1 MNERA
6 VNEREADGRAM
17 HGRATNGKAMNERM
31 PTGKAAIG
39 QAAIAQ
45 AANEQ
50 AASRRTRTV
59 GDAVAATEMPRLV
72 RLDHNLYAACFT
84 VMKLLPARYILDT
97 AIRRGELRPG
107 MTVVET
113 SSGTFGLGLAMV
125 TALRGYP
132 LVLVSDPVLDAPLKA
147 RLEDLG
153 ARVEIVTEPAAVG
166 GHQRARLDRLD
177 TIRKECEPAF
187 VPSQYDNPLNP
198 AAYASVAE
206 LVRQRIGPVDTL
218 VGCVGSGGSMCGT
231 AHGLR
236 RHRPQTR
243 AVAVDT
249 HHSVLFGL
257 PDGPRTLRGLG
268 NSLMPA
274 NVEHDTFD
282 DVHWLGAAEAFEATD
297 RLHREHAL
305 FMGPTSGAAYL
316 VARWE
321 ARRHPDRTVLALF
334 ADEGHRYQSTSGDP
348 NWRREHGLYLPTLP
362 TAPHTVTDPDQVRG
376 HWDHMAWCRR
386 PVPDCTRPADER
398 RRVG

>member
-1 MNERA
+1 MN
-6 VNEREADGRAM
+6 GRALN
-17 HGRATNGKAMNERM
+17 RQALNGTAPVARSV
-31 PTGKAAIG
+31 GI
-39 QAAIAQ
+39 
-45 AANEQ
+45 
-50 AASRRTRTV
+50 

-72 RLDHNLYAACFT
+72 RLEHNLYAACFT
-84 VMKLLPARYILDT
+84 VMKLLPARHILDT
-97 AIRRGELRPG
+97 AIARGELRPG

-132 LVLVSDPVLDAPLKA
+132 LVLVSDPVLDAPLRA

-153 ARVEIVTEPAAVG
+153 ARVEIVPEPAPVG

-177 TIRKECEPAF
+177 EIRKEYTPAF

-198 AAYASVAE
+198 DAYTAVAD
-206 LVRQRIGPVDTL
+206 LVHERIGPVDTL

-236 RHRPQTR
+236 RHRPETR

-268 NSLMPA
+268 NSLMPG

-282 DVHWLGAAEAFEATD
+282 DVHWLGAAEAFGATG
-297 RLHREHAL
+297 RLHRDHAL
-305 FMGPTSGAAYL
+305 FMGPTSGAAHL

-348 NWRREHGLYLPTLP
+348 HWLRRHGLHLTVLPTE
-362 TAPHTVTDPDQVRG
+362 PHTVTDPARVRG
-376 HWDHMAWCRR
+376 HWDRMVWGRR
-386 PVPDCTRPADER
+386 AAPDSARPPYERAPVR
-398 RRVG
+398 

>member
-1 MNERA
+1 VNERA
-6 VNEREADGRAM
+6 VNEPATN
-17 HGRATNGKAMNERM
+17 GRATNGRATDGKAMNER
-31 PTGKAAIG
+31 TTTG
-39 QAAIAQ
+39 QAATGR
-45 AANEQ
+45 AANGRAVNGQ
-50 AASRRTRTV
+50 AASRRTQAV

-147 RLEDLG
+147 RLENLG

-177 TIRKECEPAF
+177 TIRKECAPAF

-218 VGCVGSGGSMCGT
+218 VGCVGT
-231 AHGLR
+231 VR
-236 RHRPQTR
+236 RP
-243 AVAVDT
+243 
-249 HHSVLFGL
+249 
-257 PDGPRTLRGLG
+257 
-268 NSLMPA
+268 
-274 NVEHDTFD
+274 
-282 DVHWLGAAEAFEATD
+282 
-297 RLHREHAL
+297 
-305 FMGPTSGAAYL
+305 
-316 VARWE
+316 ARW
-321 ARRHPDRTVLALF
+321 PWT
-334 ADEGHRYQSTSGDP
+334 
-348 NWRREHGLYLPTLP
+348 PTTACCSDCR
-362 TAPHTVTDPDQVRG
+362 TAPG
-376 HWDHMAWCRR
+376 HC
-386 PVPDCTRPADER
+386 ADWATA
-398 RRVG
+398 

>member
-1 MNERA
+1 MNGQSAYDRVVNGRTVSGGGERA
-6 VNEREADGRAM
+6 R
-17 HGRATNGKAMNERM
+17 
-31 PTGKAAIG
+31 
-39 QAAIAQ
+39 
-45 AANEQ
+45 
-50 AASRRTRTV
+50 AASI
-59 GDAVAATEMPRLV
+59 GDAVAAAEMPRLV
-72 RLDHNLYAACFT
+72 RLEHNLYAACFT
-84 VMKLLPARYILDT
+84 VMKLLPARYIVDT
-97 AIRRGELRPG
+97 AVERGELRPG
-107 MTVVET
+107 TTVVET

-153 ARVEIVTEPAAVG
+153 ARVEIVTQPAAVG
-166 GHQRARLDRLD
+166 GHQRARLDRLAE
-177 TIRKECEPAF
+177 ICAEYEPAF

-198 AAYASVAE
+198 AAYTAVADLAHE
-206 LVRQRIGPVDTL
+206 RIGRVDTL

-231 AHGLR
+231 ADGLR
-236 RHRPQTR
+236 RYDPATR

-249 HHSVLFGL
+249 HDSVLFGL

-274 NVEHDTFD
+274 NVEHSTFD
-282 DVHWLGAAEAFEATD
+282 DVHWLGAAEAFEATA

-321 ARRHPDRTVLALF
+321 ARRRPDRTVLALF

-348 NWRREHGLYLPTLP
+348 AWLRARGLHLPVLPTE
-362 TAPHTVTDPDQVRG
+362 PHTVDEPGRVGG
-376 HWDHMAWCRR
+376 HWDHMVWGRR
-386 PVPDCTRPADER
+386 PAPDPAPSPAP
-398 RRVG
+398 RVRA

>member
-1 MNERA
+1 M
-6 VNEREADGRAM
+6 G
-17 HGRATNGKAMNERM
+17 
-31 PTGKAAIG
+31 
-39 QAAIAQ
+39 AQ
-45 AANEQ
+45 AANGHSANGRTTHEQ
-50 AASRRTRTV
+50 AADGHAAPHRMEVV
-59 GDAVAATEMPRLV
+59 GDAVAALEMPRLV
-72 RLDHNLYAACFT
+72 RLEHNLYAACFT

-97 AIRRGELRPG
+97 AARRGELRPG

-132 LVLVSDPVLDAPLKA
+132 LILVSDPVLDAPLQA
-147 RLEDLG
+147 RLESLG

-177 TIRKECEPAF
+177 AIRKECEPAF

-198 AAYASVAE
+198 AAYAGVAD
-206 LVRQRIGPVDTL
+206 LVRQRIGRVDTL

-231 AHGLR
+231 AYELR

-274 NVEHDTFD
+274 NVAHDTFD
-282 DVHWLGAAEAFEATD
+282 DVHWLGAAEAFGATD

-348 NWRREHGLYLPTLP
+348 NWLREHGLHLPVLP
-362 TAPHTVTDPDQVRG
+362 SEPHPVTDPAQVRG
-376 HWDHMAWCRR
+376 HWDHMVWNRR
-386 PVPDCTRPADER
+386 PAPGAARLGPDAARPAPDCAPRPADER
-398 RRVG
+398 TRVR

>member
-1 MNERA
+1 MNER
-6 VNEREADGRAM
+6 
-17 HGRATNGKAMNERM
+17 T
-31 PTGKAAIG
+31 TTG
-39 QAAIAQ
+39 QAANGRAV
-45 AANEQ
+45 NGQ
-50 AASRRTRTV
+50 AASCRTQAV

-147 RLEDLG
+147 RLENLG

-206 LVRQRIGPVDTL
+206 LVRRRIGPVDTL

-231 AHGLR
+231 AQGLR
-236 RHRPQTR
+236 RHRPRTR

-282 DVHWLGAAEAFEATD
+282 DVHWLGAAEAFGATD

-305 FMGPTSGAAYL
+305 FMGPTSGAAFL

-348 NWRREHGLYLPTLP
+348 NWRRAHGLHLPALPTE
-362 TAPHTVTDPDQVRG
+362 PHTVSDPGQVRG
-376 HWDHMAWCRR
+376 HWDHMVWDRR
-386 PVPDCTRPADER
+386 PTPEFARFADER
-398 RRVG
+398 TRAR